1 MNKSRGA
8 GNDEVSK
15 CRQAHARLINER
27 YTAVMRVSE
36 EKYSPEIEQPRAR
49 FADGASASERERGRK
64 KEPDANEAKI
74 SIRGQRK

>member
-1 MNKSRGA
+1 
-8 GNDEVSK
+8 
-15 CRQAHARLINER
+15 
-27 YTAVMRVSE
+27 MRVSE